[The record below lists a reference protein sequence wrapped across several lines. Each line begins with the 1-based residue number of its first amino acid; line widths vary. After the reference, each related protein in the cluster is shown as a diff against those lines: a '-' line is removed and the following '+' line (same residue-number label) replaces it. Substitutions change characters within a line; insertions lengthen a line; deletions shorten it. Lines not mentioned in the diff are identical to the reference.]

1 MATRKHSR
9 SWKLLRIYFRRFRLG
24 LWLVSLALLGALLY
38 VNQIGLP
45 DFVKNPLLEKLRAR
59 GLDLQFTRLRL
70 RFPHGLVADNVR
82 FGGTNN
88 SANPALTLQEIQV
101 RLDYAALAH
110 GRLQVNSLLLRQGR
124 LVWPV
129 NESNQPPRALTV
141 ENIQT
146 QLRLLPGDLWELDQF
161 TAQFAGA
168 NIELAGTVTNA
179 SAIQD
184 WKLFQPGPA
193 AAPGPSLPQNLRRL
207 ADALDRIRF
216 PRAPELHVEIFGD
229 ARDLPGFGARL
240 TLRAP
245 GAETPW
251 GTFAGGV
258 LSARLT
264 PPEKQQPSH
273 AEILLRT
280 ARAQTPWA
288 TADNLDLTLH
298 VLSDAGTNFNADL
311 YLTAA
316 RVETAWGRGRDAHFS
331 AQWRHAATNAI
342 PLSGHGELELAAAET
357 PWGNGRGLHLV
368 ATLTAP
374 TNPIT
379 SPDPGWGWWTNLAP
393 FGLEVRGGLNELAAP
408 ELSASNLLWTAQWQ
422 APRLQVTRLAADLY
436 QGSLTAQAKLD
447 VATREFH
454 VTGAAD
460 FDVQKISALLPPASR
475 PILAEFSWARPPR
488 LQAAAS
494 FILPA
499 WTNQSPDWLA
509 EIKPT
514 LNLDGQVAVAHGAF
528 RDVTFDSADFHF
540 ARSNRTWRIPD
551 LLVTRPEGRLEL
563 ACESSDITADYFFK
577 IHSSLDVDA
586 LKLLLPPEA
595 RRGFDLAGFTE
606 PPVVDAELRGRWET
620 MEGFDAKGRVALT
633 NFTFRGETA
642 SGFQSAVEFTNQILT
657 LTEPRVQ
664 RGEEHVSAE
673 WVRVDLAAEKVF
685 LTNVFGFANPL
696 VFARAIGPVAGAWFE
711 PYHFF
716 GTPTARVN
724 GSIDFDIHKGV
735 DLHFDFE
742 GGPFAWWKFNV
753 RRIAGQV
760 NWVNDSLT
768 LNNIHAEFYQ
778 GTAEGGA
785 EFYFPPGADNRLRF
799 EVAVTNADL
808 HLLLGDLNT
817 PTNKLK
823 GRLTGRWAV
832 TQGIPETG
840 ATWAGH
846 GHASLRDGLLMEV
859 PIFGILTPAL
869 EGISP
874 GLGSTRLSEGT
885 ATFVLT
891 NGLIHSD
898 DMDIRASGMRLQYRG
913 NVNLDGQVDAVAEAE
928 LFRDTWMVGRVLS
941 LVLWP
946 VSKVFEYKITGP
958 LGDPKMEPLYFVPRM
973 ILLPL
978 HPFDT
983 MKDLLPKAPEV
994 PGTNAPPEVK

>member
-1 MATRKHSR
+1 MPTRKHSR
-9 SWKLLRIYFRRFRLG
+9 SWKLLRIYFRRFRIG
-24 LWLVSLALLGALLY
+24 LWLVLLALLGALLY

-70 RFPHGLVADNVR
+70 RFPHGLVADNVV

-88 SANPALTLQEIQV
+88 AANPALTLQEVQV

-110 GRLQVNSLLLRQGR
+110 GQFQVSSLLLRQGR

-129 NESNQPPRALTV
+129 GESNQPPRALTV

-168 NIELAGTVTNA
+168 DIEVAGTVTNA
-179 SAIQD
+179 SAIRD
-184 WKLFQPGPA
+184 WKLFQPEPA
-193 AAPGPSLPQNLRRL
+193 VAPGPSLQQNLRRL
-207 ADALDRIRF
+207 ADALDRIHF
-216 PRAPELHVEIFGD
+216 PSAPELHVEIYGD

-264 PPEKQQPSH
+264 PPEHQQPSH

-316 RVETAWGRGRDAHFS
+316 RVETVWGRGSDAHFS

-357 PWGNGRGLHLV
+357 PWGRGRGLHLA
-368 ATLTAP
+368 ATLAAP

-379 SPDPGWGWWTNLAP
+379 SPDPAWGWWTNLAP
-393 FGLEVRGGLNELAAP
+393 YGLEVSCGLNELAAP
-408 ELSASNLLWTAQWQ
+408 ELAASNLLCTAQWQ
-422 APRLQVTRLAADLY
+422 APRLHVTQLAADLY
-436 QGSLTAQAKLD
+436 QGSFTAQAELD

-475 PILAEFSWARPPR
+475 PILSQFSWAQPPR
-488 LQAAAS
+488 WQATAS
-494 FILPA
+494 LILPA
-499 WTNQSPDWLA
+499 WASQSPDWLA

-514 LNLDGQVAVAHGAF
+514 LNLDGQVAVARGAF
-528 RDVTFDSADFHF
+528 RDVTFDSADFHL
-540 ARSNRTWRIPD
+540 ACSNLTWRIPD

-563 ACESSDITADYFFK
+563 ACESSDATADYYFK
-577 IHSSLDVDA
+577 VHSTLDMNA
-586 LKLLLPPEA
+586 LKLLLPPES
-595 RRGFDLAGFTE
+595 RHGFDLAGFTE
-606 PPVVDAELRGRWET
+606 PPLVDVELRGRWDT

-642 SGFQSAVEFTNQILT
+642 SGFQSAVEFTNRILT

-685 LTNVFGFANPL
+685 LTNVLGFANPL

-724 GSIDFDIHKGV
+724 GSIAFDIHKGV

-753 RRIAGQV
+753 PRIAGQV

-768 LNNIHAEFYQ
+768 LKNIHAEFYQ

-808 HLLLGDLNT
+808 HLLLGDLNSS
-817 PTNKLK
+817 TNKLK

-840 ATWAGH
+840 ATWVGH
-846 GHASLRDGLLMEV
+846 GHANLRDGLLMEI
-859 PIFGILTPAL
+859 PIFGVLTPAL
-869 EGISP
+869 EGLSP

-898 DMDIRASGMRLQYRG
+898 DVDIRASGMRLQYRG
-913 NVNLDGQVDAVAEAE
+913 SVNLDGRVDAVAEAE

-958 LGDPKMEPLYFVPRM
+958 LGAPKMEPLYFLPRM
-973 ILLPL
+973 MLMPL
-978 HPFDT
+978 HPLDAIKELKPKT
-983 MKDLLPKAPEV
+983 PDL
-994 PGTNAPPEVK
+994 PGTNAPPELK